1 VTVLNPGVEP
11 EISGSDT
18 ILPHWTTVAGSVT
31 YLLGTGGRTNGTALI
46 STTNA
51 VYSEIRSDQIAVLPG
66 LRYRVSLWWKHHVS
80 GVGVVPLYVRIVDG
94 SGAVVGAAVAGPFPT
109 NTSTWTK
116 AEVTLIAPPGA
127 THMTIGA
134 IAGSLDSVVGVYID
148 DVEAWVQDVSDG
160 VISTTGSNL
169 VIGEPF
175 LGEVVT
181 MEPSDMNTGPIVGKK
196 KRYMDIS
203 VRLYQSALP
212 KINGDRPSDYDAVDY
227 RANPGAL
234 RTGRFKVNTSD
245 WDDGSITI
253 QMDLPHRT
261 EVVALYGDLKVN

>member
-1 VTVLNPGVEP
+1 
-11 EISGSDT
+11 
-18 ILPHWTTVAGSVT
+18 
-31 YLLGTGGRTNGTALI
+31 
-46 STTNA
+46 
-51 VYSEIRSDQIAVLPG
+51 
-66 LRYRVSLWWKHHVS
+66 
-80 GVGVVPLYVRIVDG
+80 
-94 SGAVVGAAVAGPFPT
+94 
-109 NTSTWTK
+109 
-116 AEVTLIAPPGA
+116 
-127 THMTIGA
+127 
-134 IAGSLDSVVGVYID
+134 
-148 DVEAWVQDVSDG
+148 VQDVSDG

-181 MEPSDMNTGPIVGKK
+181 MEPADMNIGQVVGKK

-234 RTGRFKVNTSD
+234 RTGEFKVNTSD

-261 EVVALYGDLKVN
+261 EVVALYGDLKVS